1 MYTVSRKRKAEV
13 QVGCPFAKR
22 KDVGIQCSESRGSY
36 GRNEESTILTY
47 DQLREK
53 YLWSKDHTLY
63 WLKEEGLIASRRV
76 CDVCQSSM
84 NCVECDDR
92 SDGFVWQ
99 CRKQIGKKRHR
110 VEKSIREGSWF
121 EKSNFSIEEV
131 IKFTYWWC
139 QGLDQWQIK
148 QQLGL
153 GSHTAVDWD
162 MFCRELCEV
171 TIFEKRERLG
181 EPGKVVQIDESKIGN
196 RKYHRGHV
204 VEGQWVFGGIE
215 QDSRKCFIVTVE
227 DRTEATLVSHIQEWV
242 EQGTTIVSDC
252 WKGYVNLEKYG
263 YEHKTVNHSVEFV
276 SPEGYDTN
284 KIEGHWRQMKVSL
297 PTHGRKKEH
306 YASYLAEFLWRY
318 INSGKDL
325 FFVFLKDV
333 ASVYQFKD

>member
-1 MYTVSRKRKAEV
+1 MMYTVSRKRKAEV

-36 GRNEESTILTY
+36 GRNEESKILTY

-84 NCVECDDR
+84 NWVECDDR

-110 VEKSIREGSWF
+110 VERSIREGSWF

-171 TIFEKRERLG
+171 TIF
-181 EPGKVVQIDESKIGN
+181 
-196 RKYHRGHV
+196 
-204 VEGQWVFGGIE
+204 
-215 QDSRKCFIVTVE
+215 
-227 DRTEATLVSHIQEWV
+227 
-242 EQGTTIVSDC
+242 
-252 WKGYVNLEKYG
+252 
-263 YEHKTVNHSVEFV
+263 
-276 SPEGYDTN
+276 
-284 KIEGHWRQMKVSL
+284 
-297 PTHGRKKEH
+297 
-306 YASYLAEFLWRY
+306 
-318 INSGKDL
+318 
-325 FFVFLKDV
+325 
-333 ASVYQFKD
+333 